1 MQQFTEIKSIRF
13 SKSQIESLDKLES
26 FNVNIGQ
33 FIRDAIKEK
42 IQRNWENIK
51 EIKIKGSCPF

>member
-13 SKSQIESLDKLES
+13 SKTQIKSLNKLES

-42 IQRNWENIK
+42 IQRDWKQIK
-51 EIKIKGSCPF
+51 EPKKKEFCPF